1 MLFRT
6 RSTCIHSPSV
16 ANQPVQCWSGPAI
29 GTWATLSQSSYEV
42 LSQFIAFYR
51 LYELE
56 SLFPGSLSHDI
67 EEKAPFTAN
76 ELFFTSSGRIGVLLD
91 VTGSDSRLSMQLSA
105 LERNMAYVVQG
116 IGGGNHTK

>member
-1 MLFRT
+1 MRT
-6 RSTCIHSPSV
+6 TCIHSPSV

-42 LSQFIAFYR
+42 LFLIAFYC

-91 VTGSDSRLSMQLSA
+91 ITGSDSRLSMQLSA
-105 LERNMAYVVQG
+105 LERNMAYVIQG